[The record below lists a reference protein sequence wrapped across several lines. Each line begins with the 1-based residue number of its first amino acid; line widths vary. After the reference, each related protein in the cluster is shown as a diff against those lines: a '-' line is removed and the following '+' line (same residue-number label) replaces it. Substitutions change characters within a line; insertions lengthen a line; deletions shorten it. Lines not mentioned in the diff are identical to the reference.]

1 MKRISLAGLLCLLTL
16 TLTACAGA
24 KENSH
29 SKVSEKPVVEEMTL
43 SERAYSLKT
52 RESCEAENGTW
63 QRVGLAG
70 RLSCILP
77 TTDAGKACT
86 DGSQCQVTCML
97 KERNIAPGT
106 AVTGQCH
113 DSTQRFGCRA
123 YVSGG
128 KAGHV
133 LCID

>member
-1 MKRISLAGLLCLLTL
+1 M
-16 TLTACAGA
+16 TLTACAGTTKDSHNASSADTAA
-24 KENSH
+24 K
-29 SKVSEKPVVEEMTL
+29 MTL

-52 RESCEAENGTW
+52 RESCEAEGGTW
-63 QRVGLAG
+63 QRVGLAR

-86 DGSQCQVTCML
+86 DGSQCQVACML

-106 AVTGQCH
+106 PATGQCH

-123 YVSGG
+123 YVSDG